1 MYGDAPRGGG
11 HMHMHVL
18 VDDKGRATKLAVS
31 DDVIAA
37 AGGRTAIN
45 HCRVT
50 VRGQALWAPRL
61 SSADRRSGCRS
72 CTVVVK
78 LKPTTAGPKVGKLR
92 IPSNDPDEGVV
103 KVTLRGMGAAS
114 SAVK

>member
-18 VDDKGRATKLAVS
+18 VDDKGRATKLAVP

-45 HCRVT
+45 HRRVT
-50 VRGQALWAPRL
+50 VRGQTLSAL
-61 SSADRRSGCRS
+61 
-72 CTVVVK
+72 
-78 LKPTTAGPKVGKLR
+78 TAGP
-92 IPSNDPDEGVV
+92 
-103 KVTLRGMGAAS
+103 GAAPL
-114 SAVK
+114 VRGGCDRVRR